1 MTADWSPLW
10 LSLRV
15 ALVVSAVALVVAP
28 WPAWWLVRRN
38 WPGVALLVRFLSM
51 TPAVIVCALAAPRF
65 GWQVAAAAGLVRA
78 IPYTLA
84 KCRAAFAAFASIDP
98 GYAKAARMAGASDWR
113 IFRAVALPLCGGAA
127 LGAAADVLAETL
139 LEMAVALWLLG
150 RLSAAPGGAIALTA
164 LAASALG
171 FRLRGEGGR

>member
-1 MTADWSPLW
+1 MTADCSPLW

-15 ALVVSAVALVVAP
+15 AVVVSAVALVTAP
-28 WPAWWLVRRN
+28 WPAWWLARRN
-38 WPGVALLVRFLSM
+38 WPAVALIERFLSM

-65 GWQVAAAAGLVRA
+65 GWQVVAGAGLVRA
-78 IPYTLA
+78 VPYTLA
-84 KCRAAFAAFASIDP
+84 KCRAAFAALDP

-127 LGAAADVLAETL
+127 LASAADVLAEAL
-139 LEMAVALWLLG
+139 LEMAVALGRLG
-150 RLSAAPGGAIALTA
+150 RLSGAPGGAIVLTA

-171 FRLRGEGGR
+171 FWLRGEGGQ

>member
-15 ALVVSAVALVVAP
+15 ALAVSAAALVAAP
-28 WPAWWLVRRN
+28 WPAFWLARRD
-38 WPGVALLVRFLSM
+38 WPALALIERFLSM

-84 KCRAAFAAFASIDP
+84 KCRAAFSALDP

-113 IFRAVALPLCGGAA
+113 IFRAVALPMCSGAV

-171 FRLRGEGGR
+171 LRLRGEGGR